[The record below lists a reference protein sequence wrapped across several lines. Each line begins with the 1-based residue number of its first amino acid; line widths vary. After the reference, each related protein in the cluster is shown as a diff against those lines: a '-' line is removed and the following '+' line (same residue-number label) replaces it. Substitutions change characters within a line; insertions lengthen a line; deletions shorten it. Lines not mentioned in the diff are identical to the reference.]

1 MILRIFLRHQH
12 KRKRFYHSQLKKR
25 RWRRKPPWIIMS
37 FLNDAFKS
45 YELHD
50 SLDRI
55 STDDGKAVEDYTMQQ
70 VLSEAYYVLSCFY
83 EDGHVNNDLLN
94 SDIKDERQQALKEIK
109 VLKSFIKKYQGNLT
123 LNKLGA

>member
-1 MILRIFLRHQH
+1 
-12 KRKRFYHSQLKKR
+12 
-25 RWRRKPPWIIMS
+25 MS

-55 STDDGKAVEDYTMQQ
+55 SSDDGKAIEDYTMQQ

>member
-1 MILRIFLRHQH
+1 
-12 KRKRFYHSQLKKR
+12 
-25 RWRRKPPWIIMS
+25 MS

-45 YELHD
+45 YELHE

-83 EDGHVNNDLLN
+83 EAGHSNNDLLN
-94 SDIKDERQQALKEIK
+94 SDIKDERQQATKEIK
-109 VLKSFIKKYQGNLT
+109 ALKSFIKKYQGNLT